1 MNAIRCHKNADL
13 TYNVRVSV
21 HIQSGG
27 YSEDSDYTSDL
38 NYPITHNA
46 NSSAS
51 HYRNLQTPQRSL
63 ETSRENSYEKEDRS
77 YGKIVFCDM

>member
-1 MNAIRCHKNADL
+1 MIAYISINRYM
-13 TYNVRVSV
+13 YNF
-21 HIQSGG
+21 QLLAG

-63 ETSRENSYEKEDRS
+63 EASRENSYEKEDRN
-77 YGKIVFCDM
+77 YGK

>member
-1 MNAIRCHKNADL
+1 MFLLSFMNLQA
-13 TYNVRVSV
+13 
-21 HIQSGG
+21 G

-38 NYPITHNA
+38 NYPIAHNA

-63 ETSRENSYEKEDRS
+63 EASRENSYEKEDRN
-77 YGKIVFCDM
+77 YGEYL